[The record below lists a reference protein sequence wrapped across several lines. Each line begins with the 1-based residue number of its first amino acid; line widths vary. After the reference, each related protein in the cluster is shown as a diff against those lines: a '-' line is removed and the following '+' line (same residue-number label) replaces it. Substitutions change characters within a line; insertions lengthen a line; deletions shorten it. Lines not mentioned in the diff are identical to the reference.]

1 VQPIAAAGWL
11 LYTLPKLKSN
21 RQFSDCLHGRGKRV
35 VHDSQLL
42 DFSLKNS
49 KTLFEIGI
57 GVHAARMLLSYDLKY
72 PTLELLPK
80 PG

>member
-1 VQPIAAAGWL
+1 M
-11 LYTLPKLKSN
+11 
-21 RQFSDCLHGRGKRV
+21 
-35 VHDSQLL
+35 HDSQLL